1 MPEEQKKPMS
11 IFNNVGSIPIRWNTV
26 PEPEPPPKVVF
37 PILKLEIDLNK
48 LLREQASETE
58 TKKQEE

>member
-11 IFNNVGSIPIRWNTV
+11 IFNNTGLIPVRWNTV

-37 PILKLEIDLNK
+37 PILKLTIDLNE
-48 LLREQASETE
+48 LLAEQEPKTK